1 MKRILGV
8 CCLLLLVATAAFAA
22 SAKERRFIYKGMSEG
37 EVLEKVG
44 PPDYESFDTESGAV
58 ETVKR
63 WIYFPTPDDWETITT
78 VVLRRGQVVEVT
90 REISR

>member
-1 MKRILGV
+1 MKRILGA
-8 CCLLLLVATAAFAA
+8 CCLLLLVSSALWAA
-22 SAKERRFIYKGMSEG
+22 SAKERRFIYVGMSEG

-44 PPDYESFDTESGAV
+44 APDYESYDTADGAG

-78 VVLRRGQVVEVT
+78 VVLRRGKVIQVM

>member
-8 CCLLLLVATAAFAA
+8 CCLLLLIASGVLAA
-22 SAKERRFIYKGMSEG
+22 SAKERRFICPGMSEG

-44 PPDYESFDTESGAV
+44 APDHESFDTGDGAN

-63 WIYFPTPDDWETITT
+63 WVYFPTADDWETITT
-78 VVLRRGQVVEVT
+78 VVLWRGKVVEVT